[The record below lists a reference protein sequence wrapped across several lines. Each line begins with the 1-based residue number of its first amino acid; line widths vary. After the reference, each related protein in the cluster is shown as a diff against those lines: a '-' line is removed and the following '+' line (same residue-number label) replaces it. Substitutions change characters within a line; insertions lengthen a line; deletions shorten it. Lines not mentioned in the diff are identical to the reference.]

1 MAYLF
6 TCSHCQTQTM
16 VDDRYSGRS
25 GRCVSC
31 GQPIRLPDFG
41 NSDPRGGNS
50 RGDAHQPGDR
60 APVSDVGLSGRWS
73 SGRPLSRHWFSKHWI
88 SAIVTLVVVGVVIGL
103 GITGVRF
110 GGEATA
116 RVREGRIRAATIR
129 NLEDV
134 AAAMRAYA
142 ADHGHFPDPAI
153 RDADGNPLL
162 SWRVL
167 LLPYLGEETLY
178 RRFDLTEPWDAP
190 QNLAAAESMPA
201 IYRHPATPSRGGR
214 FGGGGPEIAA
224 YYLVTGV
231 DTIFP
236 PAGPLA
242 EDQIRDGADKTLLLL
257 EATPVG
263 GVAWTEPID
272 LETSRL
278 RGPLNR
284 GGDQSPGG
292 LTEGGV
298 AMATVDGRGR
308 FLPESAGGRTF
319 RALLTPAGGEAVDD
333 DVFNRR

>member
-1 MAYLF
+1 MAHLF
-6 TCSHCQTQTM
+6 TCSHCQTRTM

-41 NSDPRGGNS
+41 NSEPRGGHAGGAGS
-50 RGDAHQPGDR
+50 GQPGDR
-60 APVSDVGLSGRWS
+60 PRGSAIGFSGRRLSIRWLSG
-73 SGRPLSRHWFSKHWI
+73 HWVSVM
-88 SAIVTLVVVGVVIGL
+88 VTLVVVGIVIGL
-103 GITGVRF
+103 GIAGVRV

-116 RVREGRIRAATIR
+116 RVREGRIRAATVR
-129 NLEDV
+129 NLEGV

-142 ADHGHFPDPAI
+142 ADHGHFPAPAI

-162 SWRVL
+162 SWRVV
-167 LLPYLGEETLY
+167 LLPYLGEDALY
-178 RRFDLTEPWDAP
+178 RNFDLAAPWDAP

-214 FGGGGPEIAA
+214 FGVGGPEIAA
-224 YYLVTGV
+224 YYVVTGV

-242 EDQIRDGADKTLLLL
+242 EDQIRDGADQTLLLL
-257 EATPVG
+257 EASPVG
-263 GVAWTEPID
+263 VASWTEPTD

-298 AMATVDGRGR
+298 AVATVDGRGR

-319 RALLTPAGGEAVDD
+319 RALLTPAGGEAVAE